1 MGHTMHMMHTRMGYM
16 RMGHTMHTL
25 GHTVHTMHTRMGHT
39 MHTRI
44 AYEACGGT
52 RGCGTAD

>member
-1 MGHTMHMMHTRMGYM
+1 
-16 RMGHTMHTL
+16 MGHTMHTL